1 MPSGTHLSQDLSRDL
16 SHPAL
21 GVEGDPFARWLV
33 YLPRSPEST
42 VSLPSSRKWDSRRSC
57 PDAFLINTSL
67 STVPGDRSVSRHVC
81 HCGKAF
87 IRKEHLRRHQ
97 ATHGER
103 NFVCSICQR
112 SFTRND
118 LLRRHLTR
126 HDLTSTPDSRR
137 GRACDACHANKTK
150 CDGGT
155 QCSLC
160 SKRGISCTF
169 KLASS
174 NGRASGSPTGAK
186 NDEQSTT
193 DPALLSGISTTD
205 EDARQDSPAAV
216 PVGGLGLDSQH
227 NPSDHPAVV
236 GLARLTKILASRVTT
251 LKEDFQITSKDR
263 EWFEASSDEYLGRFH
278 EGWPV
283 IHAPTFYTESLPIGL
298 TTTVVMIG
306 AWLKDPEATNDIVL
320 ETHRVLMDRFFEE
333 LSKPTPRDLAEQPW
347 QTDLYQ
353 SIVLHIIFAF
363 YYGDEKIIARAVL
376 LKGMLVAVLRE
387 IEFFVCSSSGHQQRI
402 HFPGTFLPWVQS
414 IRERWKRTIASL
426 YKIDTYLS
434 IARWQPPTIHRE
446 ELDVA
451 LPSTFALWN
460 AHGLDVFFKRLPQE
474 PADRTS
480 YKLSEITNN
489 PNSRARS
496 LLLLEDVH
504 LALCGLHPG
513 IWNHLQITRRTG
525 AVGLDSL
532 RSLAWH
538 LETWKAEL
546 ERISQQCS
554 QSFLT
559 EKTAGLPFVAYL
571 GRFDED
577 PSRERHAAT
586 VHIKCLLSDA
596 LMLYH
601 IQGMQLYADV
611 RTISAVATYMDTPTQ
626 NEPSTPPRIQ
636 NYQAQLH
643 EWAAT
648 AESRRALLHAVGA
661 LRMREA
667 VADANEPQTRYIDP
681 IAYLATS
688 MSALVVWAWIMYAEA
703 TCSCIPSLDHIN
715 IGVDPPDLQSTAR
728 LENWIHS
735 GGTAGQEDLKKE
747 SVMYHVWSVST
758 KTCVTAAITKNPLQ
772 PTMPRLTLYQAN
784 GSCAI
789 VPHAVLLHFDIPAT
803 AVEMIFGPEG
813 VESADG
819 TISHADYLKIH
830 PQGYVPALDVDGEVI
845 TELPAILNYISSL
858 VPEANLFTDT
868 GLGRARVAEWL
879 NWLSG
884 TMHSVGFGMLLRPGR
899 FSDDP
904 AAFDQVKAK
913 GKAVI
918 HKCFARI
925 DTRMEGKE
933 FAVGDSLTAA
943 DFYIYLFSRW
953 GKQIDIDMAA
963 EYPNYSSFAR
973 RLESVEGIKKAV
985 EVERLKFMYL

>member
-1 MPSGTHLSQDLSRDL
+1 MYVIAGRPSL
-16 SHPAL
+16 
-21 GVEGDPFARWLV
+21 E
-33 YLPRSPEST
+33 RSISGGIKRPTANGIS
-42 VSLPSSRKWDSRRSC
+42 
-57 PDAFLINTSL
+57 
-67 STVPGDRSVSRHVC
+67 
-81 HCGKAF
+81 
-87 IRKEHLRRHQ
+87 
-97 ATHGER
+97 
-103 NFVCSICQR
+103 
-112 SFTRND
+112 D

-126 HDLTSTPDSRR
+126 HDLTSAPDSRR

-186 NDEQSTT
+186 NDDQSTT
-193 DPALLSGISTTD
+193 DPALLSGPSTTD
-205 EDARQDSPAAV
+205 EEMRQDSPAAV
-216 PVGGLGLDSQH
+216 PVGGLGLESQH
-227 NPSDHPAVV
+227 PSDNPAVV
-236 GLARLTKILASRVTT
+236 GLARLANILASRTTT
-251 LKEDFQITSKDR
+251 LKADFQITDKDKG
-263 EWFEASSDEYLGRFH
+263 WFEASSDEYLGRFH

-306 AWLKDPEATNDIVL
+306 AWLKDPEETKDIVL
-320 ETHRVLMDRFFEE
+320 ETHRILMDRFFEE

-347 QTDLYQ
+347 QTELYQ
-353 SIVLHIIFAF
+353 AIVLNIIFAF
-363 YYGDEKIIARAVL
+363 YYGDEKIIARSVL
-376 LKGMLVAVLRE
+376 LKGM
-387 IEFFVCSSSGHQQRI
+387 
-402 HFPGTFLPWVQS
+402 
-414 IRERWKRTIASL
+414 TIASL

-480 YKLSEITNN
+480 YKLSEITNS
-489 PNSRARS
+489 PHSRARS

-513 IWNHLQITRRTG
+513 IWNHLQVTRRTG
-525 AVGLDSL
+525 TVGLDSL

-577 PSRERHAAT
+577 PARERHAAT

-648 AESRRALLHAVGA
+648 VESRRALLHAVGA

-681 IAYLATS
+681 ISYLATS
-688 MSALVVWAWIMYAEA
+688 MSALVVWAWIMFAEA
-703 TCSCIPSLDHIN
+703 TCSCIPTLDHIN

-735 GGTAGQEDLKKE
+735 GGTAGL
-747 SVMYHVWSVST
+747 HGIPFCR
-758 KTCVTAAITKNPLQ
+758 CVVDGWMAQFSA
-772 PTMPRLTLYQAN
+772 TL
-784 GSCAI
+784 
-789 VPHAVLLHFDIPAT
+789 
-803 AVEMIFGPEG
+803 
-813 VESADG
+813 
-819 TISHADYLKIH
+819 
-830 PQGYVPALDVDGEVI
+830 PQGSRRWALGDDI
-845 TELPAILNYISSL
+845 APML
-858 VPEANLFTDT
+858 
-868 GLGRARVAEWL
+868 RAPRKL
-879 NWLSG
+879 
-884 TMHSVGFGMLLRPGR
+884 
-899 FSDDP
+899 
-904 AAFDQVKAK
+904 
-913 GKAVI
+913 
-918 HKCFARI
+918 
-925 DTRMEGKE
+925 
-933 FAVGDSLTAA
+933 
-943 DFYIYLFSRW
+943 
-953 GKQIDIDMAA
+953 
-963 EYPNYSSFAR
+963 
-973 RLESVEGIKKAV
+973 
-985 EVERLKFMYL
+985 